1 MKRFIAI
8 LMALCLMLGTS
19 SVSVLADEGDT
30 WQEEKPMPTAR
41 FRAESCIV
49 DNKIYIMGGENKLKA
64 ISDVDIYDTLN
75 DTWKKGTPMPIA
87 VEKFAISAV
96 GNKIY
101 VFGGQ
106 SNNGVL
112 NSVWIYDTLS
122 DTWKKGT
129 PMLTAG
135 CFLSASIVN
144 NKIYVFGGS
153 KDGTADVSNTLEIYD
168 ISTDTWKKGTPIPTK
183 RISFTSVSLGNS
195 IYVIGGGTYNTVKD
209 TVEIYDA
216 TTDTWTVGKS
226 MSQAKSAISSC
237 LIGNKIYILGGANY
251 PLKYRNVEIYDINT
265 DTWTNGPAMSQE
277 RVKPESAIINGK
289 IYVFGGENANGAS
302 STVESLQVSN
312 NKNKLSVLLNEGEL
326 VQLSTSYSLQ
336 KNKNFTWTSTN
347 ESVATV
353 DTNGKVTAVGEGDAD
368 IYAESADGT
377 FKEYIPVKVVEGIA
391 DELRLAVHL
400 KAGEKAKLYL
410 TDDPSQVTWSSM
422 DDSTVTVSANGQ
434 ITGVKKGLAIVQ
446 AELDGETY
454 QIYVR
459 VNG

>member
-101 VFGGQ
+101 VFGG
-106 SNNGVL
+106 
-112 NSVWIYDTLS
+112 
-122 DTWKKGT
+122 
-129 PMLTAG
+129 
-135 CFLSASIVN
+135 
-144 NKIYVFGGS
+144 S

-209 TVEIYDA
+209 TVEIYDT